1 MYIFINVWQIM
12 QQNENFFEFTEKFLL
27 EIAHQIYTCQVR

>member
-1 MYIFINVWQIM
+1 M

-27 EIAHQIYTCQVR
+27 EIAQQMYTCQVRYE